1 MEGDDIVFVENV
13 SSTLDHSNHPKEGR
27 VETCKPGEFTR
38 HDRDVPVDAELPVR
52 IDPGFSSLANDC
64 PPLSSPEPPPPPP
77 PPPPPGMPAFP
88 SMIGMAP
95 PASFPPPVSQTYSRD
110 I

>member
-1 MEGDDIVFVENV
+1 MIDYIVRTPLFAALHDASMEGDDIVFVENV

-64 PPLSSPEPPPPPP
+64 PPLSSP
-77 PPPPPGMPAFP
+77 
-88 SMIGMAP
+88 
-95 PASFPPPVSQTYSRD
+95 VSSL
-110 I
+110 

>member
-52 IDPGFSSLANDC
+52 IDPGFSSLANDR
-64 PPLSSPEPPPPPP
+64 PPLSSP
-77 PPPPPGMPAFP
+77 
-88 SMIGMAP
+88 
-95 PASFPPPVSQTYSRD
+95 VSSL
-110 I
+110 

>member
-1 MEGDDIVFVENV
+1 MIDYIVRTPLFAALHDASMEGDDIVFVENV

-38 HDRDVPVDAELPVR
+38 HDRNVPVR

-64 PPLSSPEPPPPPP
+64 PPLSSP
-77 PPPPPGMPAFP
+77 
-88 SMIGMAP
+88 
-95 PASFPPPVSQTYSRD
+95 VSSL
-110 I
+110 